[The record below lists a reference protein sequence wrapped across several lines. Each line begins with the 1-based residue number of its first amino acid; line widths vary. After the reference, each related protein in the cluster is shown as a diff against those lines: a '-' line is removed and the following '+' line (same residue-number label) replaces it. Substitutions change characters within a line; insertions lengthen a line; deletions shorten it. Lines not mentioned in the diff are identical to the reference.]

1 MTVKLSQHKISRILK
16 NYFTGMTQP
25 VIAHKVGVD
34 QSTVSLYSSRFSERA
49 SEVGLLT
56 AGKEF
61 NVLQEVSEL
70 RSLSVELLKA
80 SLTAEDARRGVKII
94 DAFQKL
100 GVGTDQ
106 HVRLIEVCKKVN
118 DPDFIN
124 AALKLNRIEA
134 EVQMSYEE
142 ATLKFERI
150 NSEMP
155 LAEKELE
162 ETKANLRMMVN
173 IVAKKNKEL
182 QSVDAEIKQHQKEAQ
197 TRKARLEQN
206 YEDRQK
212 QLDVTQQEV
221 KEVAELKAKLR
232 RDNLDIDTLIKLA
245 KEAIY
250 GSAKS

>member
-1 MTVKLSQHKISRILK
+1 M
-16 NYFTGMTQP
+16 
-25 VIAHKVGVD
+25 
-34 QSTVSLYSSRFSERA
+34 
-49 SEVGLLT
+49 
-56 AGKEF
+56 
-61 NVLQEVSEL
+61 LQEVSEL

-80 SLTAEDARRGVKII
+80 SLTVEDARRGVKII

-155 LAEKELE
+155 LAERELE

-182 QSVDAEIKQHQKEAQ
+182 QSVDAEIKQHR
-197 TRKARLEQN
+197 RKP
-206 YEDRQK
+206 RQERPSWNRTMK
-212 QLDVTQQEV
+212 T
-221 KEVAELKAKLR
+221 
-232 RDNLDIDTLIKLA
+232 
-245 KEAIY
+245 
-250 GSAKS
+250 GKSSLMSRSKK